1 MRNKLWSVTLVF
13 LKTAIGCALFAL
25 GFDLFLMPGGMNA
38 GGLSGLAMV
47 VVHLTEFSSVGLVT
61 ALFNIPLFILAGM
74 KIGKKFFLGS
84 FIGMAFSSVF
94 IDMFAVLP
102 VPEVEPLLGAVY
114 GGVIC
119 GAGLGFVFA
128 AGVSTGGSDI
138 VVRLLKLKY
147 RHVPIGVISMSF
159 DACVAIL
166 TGIVFRDVNA
176 ALYTGI
182 TIYITGKIIDMVVY
196 SFDYSKVALIITKE
210 YEQVAQMISDKLE
223 RGATYLHGEGTY
235 SRKATKVV
243 LTAVK
248 KQQIAELKELVVDI
262 DPDAFI
268 IVQEAH
274 QVLGDGFIRYSKDSL
289 KFLEVT

>member
-1 MRNKLWSVTLVF
+1 MKNKLWSVTLDI

-47 VVHLTEFSSVGLVT
+47 VVHLTDFSSVGLVT

-210 YEQVAQMISDKLE
+210 YEQVAQVISDKLE

-289 KFLEVT
+289 

>member
-1 MRNKLWSVTLVF
+1 MKDKVWSAVLDV
-13 LKTAIGCALFAL
+13 LKTAVGCALFAL

-47 VVHLTEFSSVGLVT
+47 FVQITELASVGTIT
-61 ALFNIPLFILAGM
+61 ALLNVPLFVLAGM
-74 KIGKKFFLGS
+74 KIGKKFFIGS
-84 FIGMAFSSVF
+84 LIGMLFSSVF
-94 IDMFAVLP
+94 IDLFAVIP
-102 VPEVEPLLGAVY
+102 VPQTEPLLGALY

-138 VVRLLKLKY
+138 IVRLLQRRW
-147 RHVPIGVISMSF
+147 RHIPIGVISMCF
-159 DACVAIL
+159 DACVAVL
-166 TGIVFRDVNA
+166 TGIVYRDVNS

-182 TIYITGKIIDMVVY
+182 AIFISGKIIDMVVY
-196 SFDYSKVALIITKE
+196 SFDYSKVALIITKD
-210 YEQVAQMISDKLE
+210 YAQVAQEISDKLE
-223 RGATYLHGEGTY
+223 RGATYLYGEGTY
-235 SRKATKVV
+235 SQKETKVV

-248 KQQIAELKELVVDI
+248 KQQIAQLKELVVDI

-274 QVLGDGFIRYSKDSL
+274 QVLGDGFIRYTKNSL
-289 KFLEVT
+289 

>member
-1 MRNKLWSVTLVF
+1 MKNKVWGALLDT

-25 GFDLFLMPGGMNA
+25 GFDLFLLPGGMNA

-47 VVHLTEFSSVGLVT
+47 FVHLTDFGSVGTIT
-61 ALFNIPLFILAGM
+61 ALLNIPLFILAGA
-74 KIGKKFFLGS
+74 KIGKKFFFGS
-84 FIGMAFSSVF
+84 LLGMAFSSAF
-94 IDMFAVLP
+94 IDLFALLP
-102 VPEVEPLLGAVY
+102 VPVVEPLIGAIY

-138 VVRLLKLKY
+138 IVRLLKLKY

-159 DACVAIL
+159 DAAVAIL
-166 TGIVFRDVNA
+166 TGIVFRDVNS

-182 TIYITGKIIDMVVY
+182 AIFISGKIIDMVVY
-196 SFDYSKVALIITKE
+196 SFDYSKVALIITKD
-210 YEQVAQMISDKLE
+210 YEQVAQEISDRLE

-235 SRKATKVV
+235 SRKQTKVV

-248 KQQIAELKELVVDI
+248 KQQVAELKELVVEI

-274 QVLGDGFIRYSKDSL
+274 QVLGDGFIRYSKDAL
-289 KFLEVT
+289 

>member
-1 MRNKLWSVTLVF
+1 MKNKVWGALLDT

-25 GFDLFLMPGGMNA
+25 GFDLFLLPGGMNA

-47 VVHLTEFSSVGLVT
+47 FVHLTDFASVGTIT
-61 ALFNIPLFILAGM
+61 ALLNIPLFILAGA
-74 KIGKKFFLGS
+74 KIGKKFFFGS
-84 FIGMAFSSVF
+84 LLGMAFSSAF
-94 IDMFAVLP
+94 IDLFALLP
-102 VPEVEPLLGAVY
+102 VPVVEPLIGAIY

-138 VVRLLKLKY
+138 IVRLLKLKY

-159 DACVAIL
+159 DAAVAIL
-166 TGIVFRDVNA
+166 TGIVFRDVNS

-182 TIYITGKIIDMVVY
+182 AIFISGKIIDMVVY
-196 SFDYSKVALIITKE
+196 SFDYSKVALIITKD
-210 YEQVAQMISDKLE
+210 YEQVAQEISDRLE
-223 RGATYLHGEGTY
+223 RGATYLHGEGSYTG
-235 SRKATKVV
+235 KEKKVV

-248 KQQIAELKELVVDI
+248 RQQVTDLKRLVVEI

-268 IVQEAH
+268 IVQDAH
-274 QVLGDGFIRYSKDSL
+274 QVLGDGFARYSKYSL
-289 KFLEVT
+289 

>member
-1 MRNKLWSVTLVF
+1 MKNKVWSIALDIM
-13 LKTAIGCALFAL
+13 KTAIGCALFAL
-25 GFDLFLMPGGMNA
+25 GFDLFLLPGGMNA
-38 GGLSGLAMV
+38 GGLSGLAMIF
-47 VVHLTEFSSVGLVT
+47 VHLTNFGSVGILT
-61 ALFNIPLFILAGM
+61 ALLNIPLFILAGM
-74 KIGKKFFLGS
+74 KIGKKFFVGS
-84 FIGMAFSSVF
+84 FMGMAFSSLF
-94 IDMFAVLP
+94 IDLFALLP
-102 VPEVEPLLGAVY
+102 VPDAEPLLSAIY
-114 GGVIC
+114 GGIIC

-138 VVRLLKLKY
+138 IVRLLKLKY
-147 RHVPIGVISMSF
+147 RHVPIGMISMSF
-159 DACVAIL
+159 DLCVAVL
-166 TGIVFRDVNA
+166 TGVVFHDVNS

-182 TIYITGKIIDMVVY
+182 AIYISGKIIDMVVY
-196 SFDYSKVALIITKE
+196 SFDYSKVALIITKD
-210 YEQVAQMISDKLE
+210 YEQVAQVISDKLE

-235 SRKATKVV
+235 SRKTTKVV

-289 KFLEVT
+289 

>member
-1 MRNKLWSVTLVF
+1 MKNKVWGVLLDT

-25 GFDLFLMPGGMNA
+25 GFDLFLLPGGMNA
-38 GGLSGLAMV
+38 GGLSGLAMIF
-47 VVHLTEFSSVGLVT
+47 VHLTDFASVGTIT
-61 ALFNIPLFILAGM
+61 ALLNIPLFILAGA
-74 KIGKKFFLGS
+74 KIGKKFFFGS
-84 FIGMAFSSVF
+84 LLGMAFSSAF
-94 IDMFAVLP
+94 IDLFALLP
-102 VPEVEPLLGAVY
+102 VPVVEPLIGAIY

-138 VVRLLKLKY
+138 IVRLLKLKY

-159 DACVAIL
+159 DAAVAIL
-166 TGIVFRDVNA
+166 TGIVFRDVNS

-182 TIYITGKIIDMVVY
+182 AIFISGKIIDMVVY
-196 SFDYSKVALIITKE
+196 SFDYSKVALIITKD
-210 YEQVAQMISDKLE
+210 YEKVAQEISDKLE

-235 SRKATKVV
+235 SRKQTKVV

-248 KQQIAELKELVVDI
+248 KQQVAELKELVVDI

-274 QVLGDGFIRYSKDSL
+274 QVLGDGFIRYSKDAL
-289 KFLEVT
+289 

>member
-1 MRNKLWSVTLVF
+1 MRNKLWSVTLDI

-47 VVHLTEFSSVGLVT
+47 VVHLTDFSSVGLVT
-61 ALFNIPLFILAGM
+61 ALFNIPLFILAGK

-223 RGATYLHGEGTY
+223 GGATYLHGEGTY

-289 KFLEVT
+289 

>member
-1 MRNKLWSVTLVF
+1 MKNKVWSVMLDIA
-13 LKTAIGCALFAL
+13 KTAIGCALFAL

-47 VVHLTEFSSVGLVT
+47 FVHLTDLGSVGAIT
-61 ALFNIPLFILAGM
+61 ALLNVPLFILAGM

-84 FIGMAFSSVF
+84 FVGMAFSSVF
-94 IDMFAVLP
+94 IDLFALFP
-102 VPEVEPLLGAVY
+102 VPDVEPLLGAAY

-138 VVRLLKLKY
+138 IVRLLKLKY

-166 TGIVFRDVNA
+166 TGIVFQDVNS

-182 TIYITGKIIDMVVY
+182 AIYISGKIIDAVVY
-196 SFDYSKVALIITKE
+196 SFDYSKVALIITKN
-210 YEQVAQMISDKLE
+210 YEQVAQVISDKLE

-235 SRKATKVV
+235 SRQATKVV

-248 KQQIAELKELVVDI
+248 KQQIAELKELVVEI
-262 DPDAFI
+262 DPDAFV

-274 QVLGDGFIRYSKDSL
+274 QVLGDGFLRYSKDSL
-289 KFLEVT
+289 

>member
-1 MRNKLWSVTLVF
+1 MKNKIWSTLLDVI
-13 LKTAIGCALFAL
+13 KTAIGCALFAL

-38 GGLSGLAMV
+38 GGLSGLAMILVHVTGLGTVGV
-47 VVHLTEFSSVGLVT
+47 VS
-61 ALFNIPLFILAGM
+61 ALMNVPLFVLGGM

-84 FIGMAFSSVF
+84 LMGMLFSSVF
-94 IDMFAVLP
+94 IDLFAALP
-102 VPEVEPLLGAVY
+102 VPQVEPMIGALY
-114 GGVIC
+114 GGLVC
-119 GAGLGFVFA
+119 GIGLGFVFA

-138 VVRLLKLKY
+138 IVRLLKLKW
-147 RHVPIGVISMSF
+147 RHVPIGVISMCF
-159 DACVAIL
+159 DACVAVL
-166 TGIVFRDVNA
+166 TGIVYREVSS

-182 TIYITGKIIDMVVY
+182 AIYITGKIIDMVVY

-210 YEQVAQMISDKLE
+210 YEQVAQVISDKLE
-223 RGATYLHGEGTY
+223 RGATYLYGEGTY
-235 SRKATKVV
+235 SRKETKVV

-248 KQQIAELKELVVDI
+248 KQQIAELKELVVHI

-289 KFLEVT
+289 

>member
-1 MRNKLWSVTLVF
+1 MRNKIWSTLLDVI
-13 LKTAIGCALFAL
+13 KTAIGCALFAL

-38 GGLSGLAMV
+38 GGLSGLAMILVHVTGLGTVGV
-47 VVHLTEFSSVGLVT
+47 VS
-61 ALFNIPLFILAGM
+61 ALMNVPLFILGGM

-84 FIGMAFSSVF
+84 LMGMLFSSVF
-94 IDMFAVLP
+94 IDLFAALP
-102 VPEVEPLLGAVY
+102 VPQVEPMIGALY
-114 GGVIC
+114 GGLVC
-119 GAGLGFVFA
+119 GIGLGFVFA

-138 VVRLLKLKY
+138 IVRLLKLKW
-147 RHVPIGVISMSF
+147 RHVPIGVISMCF
-159 DACVAIL
+159 DACVAVL
-166 TGIVFRDVNA
+166 TGIVYREVSS

-182 TIYITGKIIDMVVY
+182 AIYITGKIIDMVVY

-210 YEQVAQMISDKLE
+210 YEQVAQVISDKLE
-223 RGATYLHGEGTY
+223 RGATYLYGEGTY
-235 SRKATKVV
+235 SRKETKVV

-248 KQQIAELKELVVDI
+248 KQQIAELKELVVNI

-289 KFLEVT
+289 

>member
-1 MRNKLWSVTLVF
+1 MKKTL
-13 LKTAIGCALFAL
+13 LDMIWNIMKTAFGCALFAL

-47 VVHLTEFSSVGLVT
+47 FVHLTDFGSVGAIT
-61 ALFNIPLFILAGM
+61 ALLNIPLFVLAGM
-74 KIGKKFFLGS
+74 KIGRKFFLGS
-84 FIGMAFSSVF
+84 LMGMLFSSVF
-94 IDMFAVLP
+94 IDVFAVLP
-102 VPEVEPLLGAVY
+102 TPTVEPLLGAVY

-138 VVRLLKLKY
+138 IVRLLKLKW
-147 RHVPIGVISMSF
+147 RHIPIGMISMGF
-159 DACVAIL
+159 DACVAVL
-166 TGIVFRDVNA
+166 TGIIFRNVNS

-182 TIYITGKIIDMVVY
+182 AIYISGKIIDTVVY
-196 SFDYSKVALIITKE
+196 RFDYSEVALIVTKD
-210 YEQVAQMISDKLE
+210 YEQVAQAISDKLD

-248 KQQIAELKELVVDI
+248 KQQIAELKELVVAI

-289 KFLEVT
+289 

>member
-1 MRNKLWSVTLVF
+1 MKNKVWGVLLDI

-25 GFDLFLMPGGMNA
+25 GFDLFLLPGGMNA

-47 VVHLTEFSSVGLVT
+47 FVHLTDFASVGTIT
-61 ALFNIPLFILAGM
+61 ALLNIPLFILAGA
-74 KIGKKFFLGS
+74 KIGKKFFFGS
-84 FIGMAFSSVF
+84 LLGMAFSSAF
-94 IDMFAVLP
+94 IDLFALLP
-102 VPEVEPLLGAVY
+102 VPVVEPLIGAIY

-138 VVRLLKLKY
+138 IVRLLKLKY

-159 DACVAIL
+159 DAAVAIL
-166 TGIVFRDVNA
+166 TGIVFRDVNS

-182 TIYITGKIIDMVVY
+182 AIFISGKIIDMVVY
-196 SFDYSKVALIITKE
+196 SFDYSKVALIITKD
-210 YEQVAQMISDKLE
+210 YEKVAQEISDKLE

-235 SRKATKVV
+235 SRKQTKVV

-248 KQQIAELKELVVDI
+248 KQQVAELKELVVDI

-274 QVLGDGFIRYSKDSL
+274 QVLGDGFIRYSKDAL
-289 KFLEVT
+289 

>member
-1 MRNKLWSVTLVF
+1 MKNKIWSTLLDVI
-13 LKTAIGCALFAL
+13 KTAIGCALFAL

-38 GGLSGLAMV
+38 GGLSGLAMILVHVTGLGTVGV
-47 VVHLTEFSSVGLVT
+47 VS
-61 ALFNIPLFILAGM
+61 ALMNVPLFILGGM

-84 FIGMAFSSVF
+84 LMGMLFSSVF
-94 IDMFAVLP
+94 IDFFAALP
-102 VPEVEPLLGAVY
+102 VPQVEPMIGALY
-114 GGVIC
+114 GGLVC
-119 GAGLGFVFA
+119 GIGLGFVFA

-138 VVRLLKLKY
+138 IVRLLKLKW
-147 RHVPIGVISMSF
+147 RHVPIGVISMCF
-159 DACVAIL
+159 DACVAVL
-166 TGIVFRDVNA
+166 TGIVYREVSS

-182 TIYITGKIIDMVVY
+182 AIYITGKIIDMVVY

-210 YEQVAQMISDKLE
+210 YEQVAQVISDKLE
-223 RGATYLHGEGTY
+223 RGATYLYGEGTY
-235 SRKATKVV
+235 SRKETKVV

-248 KQQIAELKELVVDI
+248 KQQIAELKELVVHI

-289 KFLEVT
+289 

>member
-1 MRNKLWSVTLVF
+1 MKNKVWSALLDI

-25 GFDLFLMPGGMNA
+25 GFDLFLQPGGMNA

-47 VVHLTEFSSVGLVT
+47 FVHLTEFGSVGIIT
-61 ALFNIPLFILAGM
+61 ALLNIPLFVLAGV
-74 KIGKKFFLGS
+74 KIGKKFFVGS
-84 FIGMAFSSVF
+84 LLGMAFSSVF
-94 IDMFAVLP
+94 IDLFALLP
-102 VPEVEPLLGAVY
+102 VPAVEPLIGAIY

-138 VVRLLKLKY
+138 IVRLLKLKY
-147 RHVPIGVISMSF
+147 RHVPIGVISMGF

-166 TGIVFRDVNA
+166 TGIVFRNVNS

-182 TIYITGKIIDMVVY
+182 AIYISGKIIDMVVY
-196 SFDYSKVALIITKE
+196 SFDYSNVALIITKE
-210 YEQVAQMISDKLE
+210 YASVAQAISDKLE

-235 SRKATKVV
+235 TGKTTKVV

-248 KQQIAELKELVVDI
+248 KQQVADLKELVVSI

-274 QVLGDGFIRYSKDSL
+274 QVLGDGFVRYSKDSL
-289 KFLEVT
+289 

>member
-1 MRNKLWSVTLVF
+1 MKNKIWSTLLDVI
-13 LKTAIGCALFAL
+13 KTAIGCALFAL

-38 GGLSGLAMV
+38 GGLSGLAMILVHVMGLGTVGV
-47 VVHLTEFSSVGLVT
+47 VS
-61 ALFNIPLFILAGM
+61 ALMNVPLFILGGM

-84 FIGMAFSSVF
+84 LMGMLFSSVF
-94 IDMFAVLP
+94 IDLFAALP
-102 VPEVEPLLGAVY
+102 VPQVEPMIGALY
-114 GGVIC
+114 GGLVC
-119 GAGLGFVFA
+119 GIGLGFVFA

-138 VVRLLKLKY
+138 IVRLLKLKW
-147 RHVPIGVISMSF
+147 RHVPIGVISMCF
-159 DACVAIL
+159 DACVAVL
-166 TGIVFRDVNA
+166 TGIVYREVSS

-182 TIYITGKIIDMVVY
+182 AIYITGKIIDMVVY

-210 YEQVAQMISDKLE
+210 YEQVAQVISDKLE
-223 RGATYLHGEGTY
+223 RGATYLYGEGTY
-235 SRKATKVV
+235 SRKETKVV

-248 KQQIAELKELVVDI
+248 KQQIAELKELVVNI

-289 KFLEVT
+289 